1 MLVPSFFSGLLCWQ
15 DLMCVLGW
23 LNHPGV
29 RFQFSTRGWTAT
41 GHPLQLNTIVIDLSQ
56 LVCHNFCADISDSQ
70 QCTYFFLFWGN
81 NAATLIIILLN
92 QWLHIVSWY
101 LISLGWFVCQTIK
114 IILCRKNDINQ
125 KKGHRLGGLRT
136 QCMPESSSNN
146 QSVCIHNA

>member
-70 QCTYFFLFWGN
+70 QCTYFFFILRKQCSYSYNHSSESMITYSKLVPNLPWLICLPNYQN
-81 NAATLIIILLN
+81 N
-92 QWLHIVSWY
+92 
-101 LISLGWFVCQTIK
+101 SL
-114 IILCRKNDINQ
+114 Q
-125 KKGHRLGGLRT
+125 KK
-136 QCMPESSSNN
+136 
-146 QSVCIHNA
+146 